1 MRVGIL
7 GGGQLGWMTI
17 LEGRKLG
24 FEFFVLDPDPKAP
37 ASRIADRWFS
47 PEEAEDFIKACHVIT
62 YEFEHIEE
70 DILKSL
76 NHPRI
81 KTYITKR
88 ATAKARPRSLK
99 TSRVICISPSHFT

>member
-24 FEFFVLDPDPKAP
+24 FEFLVLDPDPRSP
-37 ASRIADRWFS
+37 ASRIADRWFP
-47 PEEAEDFIKACHVIT
+47 PEGVEDFIRHCDVIT

-70 DILKSL
+70 GVL
-76 NHPRI
+76 
-81 KTYITKR
+81 
-88 ATAKARPRSLK
+88 
-99 TSRVICISPSHFT
+99 